1 MNLLQDKTAVI
12 TGGSRGLGFA
22 IAEAYAQ
29 EGAAVVIGSRTPAS
43 LDLAVERIRSQGY
56 QASGI
61 PCDVVDLTQVQALAQ
76 HAEQQFGGID
86 IWVNNAG
93 LPAPIGPTMHI
104 PPHYVHGVIN
114 TNITGTYNGS
124 RVAIQYFARQRHG
137 KLINLSGRGE
147 KSPTPMFNPYGAS
160 KSWVYSFTKSLAKE
174 YKDSGIGIFLFQPS
188 LVRSDMMANLYFID
202 GYVDWGMRI
211 FNIISRLISLPP
223 ELPADKAIWLASSA
237 TDGKTGLHINLLT
250 KTAMLKGAAH
260 ELGRIIT
267 RRPAPKLDVQITVI
281 PPDLDL
287 TIKEETTGTGATLLE
302 QA

>member
-1 MNLLQDKTAVI
+1 MNLLLNKTAVI
-12 TGGSRGLGFA
+12 TGGSRGLGFT
-22 IAEAYAQ
+22 IAEAYAR
-29 EGAAVVIGSRTPAS
+29 EGAAVVIGSRTLAS

-124 RVAIQYFARQRHG
+124 RVAVQYFARQRHG

-147 KSPTPMFNPYGAS
+147 NHPRQCSIPTEPVKAG
-160 KSWVYSFTKSLAKE
+160 
-174 YKDSGIGIFLFQPS
+174 
-188 LVRSDMMANLYFID
+188 FI
-202 GYVDWGMRI
+202 VSQSHWQR
-211 FNIISRLISLPP
+211 NI
-223 ELPADKAIWLASSA
+223 
-237 TDGKTGLHINLLT
+237 
-250 KTAMLKGAAH
+250 KTAV
-260 ELGRIIT
+260 LGSFFSSPALYARI
-267 RRPAPKLDVQITVI
+267 
-281 PPDLDL
+281 
-287 TIKEETTGTGATLLE
+287 
-302 QA
+302 